1 MRLRSWK
8 RPLAG
13 GLVICAG
20 LLTLP
25 TTNGQESEDHDVL
38 IEGQDPGPP
47 GIERKPLDVM
57 KLRVD
62 AVPGTEGPRRRVIAF
77 HSGPEDS
84 HEIRAAAAAV
94 HNAEDEKSK
103 RQAQDRLEDL
113 LDRYFDNDIRR
124 RERELEDIEQRL
136 KKLEAALERRREKRN
151 EIVDLQVKVLLNEAD
166 GLGFFS
172 GDTLFTG
179 PRGEGSFEFKA
190 EPFAA
195 PAMVPHPPGTVIYA
209 PQPPR
214 APAPAR
220 ATVEL
225 QLDGPRERERERGRQ
240 RERDDERERE
250 RGNDRYR
257 DRERAF

>member
-1 MRLRSWK
+1 MKLRTWN
-8 RPLAG
+8 RPLAA
-13 GLVICAG
+13 GLVIAAG
-20 LLTLP
+20 LLALSTA
-25 TTNGQESEDHDVL
+25 NGQESEVGDIL
-38 IEGQDPGPP
+38 IERRDPGSP
-47 GIERKPLDVM
+47 GVEREPLDVM

-62 AVPGTEGPRRRVIAF
+62 AVPGAEGPRRRVIAF

-136 KKLEAALERRREKRN
+136 KKLEAALERRREKRS
-151 EIVDLQVKVLLNEAD
+151 EIVDLAVKVLLNEAD
-166 GLGFFS
+166 GLGFFTGDKLFMGPGS
-172 GDTLFTG
+172 G
-179 PRGEGSFEFKA
+179 FEFHGG
-190 EPFAA
+190 PVAA
-195 PAMVPHPPGTVIYA
+195 PAMVPHPPSAVIYA
-209 PQPPR
+209 PQPPQ

-225 QLDGPRERERERGRQ
+225 RAPSPREREREREREDERQ
-240 RERDDERERE
+240 RYRE
-250 RGNDRYR
+250 NDRDR
-257 DRERAF
+257 DRNSSS